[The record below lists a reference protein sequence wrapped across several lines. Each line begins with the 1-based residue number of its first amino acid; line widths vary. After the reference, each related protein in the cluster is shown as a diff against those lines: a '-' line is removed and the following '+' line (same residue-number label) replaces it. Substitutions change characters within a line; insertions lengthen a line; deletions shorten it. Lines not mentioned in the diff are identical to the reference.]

1 MTIRSIV
8 TTIARLQDPQTVA
21 PPGED
26 HGEVLHGPEE
36 VPRDPEEV
44 LQDLAKSRQ
53 ETTMIEETRN
63 RVGKT
68 LQLEKSRLSK
78 A

>member
-36 VPRDPEEV
+36 V

-68 LQLEKSRLSK
+68 LLLEKSRLSK
-78 A
+78 V

>member
-1 MTIRSIV
+1 MITRSIV
-8 TTIARLQDPQTVA
+8 TTIARLQDPQIVA
-21 PPGED
+21 PPEED
-26 HGEVLHGPEE
+26 LAEVLRGPEE
-36 VPRDPEEV
+36 VLRGPEEV

-63 RVGKT
+63 HVKI
-68 LQLEKSRLSK
+68 LLLEKSRLNR